1 MRIAICCFVS
11 LASLPLA
18 APSIGEL
25 WHAAVYDWGDDFG
38 RGVRAYES
46 ARYRE
51 SLAAF
56 REAASSAG
64 DYASAELH
72 YNLALAAFGAGD
84 LSLAESACTR
94 AAEHD
99 DDEIASLAEFL
110 RGNVAFQRCTT
121 AALQAARPES
131 PPFAYDVAIR
141 FGEAARDAWRVCVL
155 RRDDWPEARR
165 NLERVERFLA
175 ALRKQKEAADQRDK
189 QKKQPKEQQPPED
202 PPPSDEEGEKQEAP
216 RAVPRLVAQLVELSP
231 EDVKGLL
238 EKLDDKETEKRKLRR
253 DRRREPGVRVERDW

>member
-1 MRIAICCFVS
+1 MRIAICCLVS

-18 APSIGEL
+18 VTSIGEL

-38 RGVRAYES
+38 RGVRAYED

-51 SLAAF
+51 ALAAF
-56 REAASSAG
+56 REAESSAG
-64 DYASAELH
+64 AYASPELH

-84 LSLAESACTR
+84 LSLAEAACARVDEQGDEAT
-94 AAEHD
+94 AE
-99 DDEIASLAEFL
+99 LARFL

-141 FGEAARDAWRVCVL
+141 FGETARDAWKACVL

-165 NLERVERFLA
+165 NLERVERFLD

-189 QKKQPKEQQPPED
+189 QKKQPNESKPPED
-202 PPPSDEEGEKQEAP
+202 PPPSDDEGKKQDAP
-216 RAVPRLVAQLVELSP
+216 RAAPRLIAQLVELSP
-231 EDVKGLL
+231 EEVKGLL